1 MREAMLCADADDW
14 YASVMDEINSWLK
27 LEVFEEVDIAS
38 IPAGQRPIGSKIVFK
53 LKLDKENRPIRYKA
67 RIVARGFQQQDLD
80 TIETFPP
87 MAHPVT
93 IRTII
98 ALAVSEGWYLKQS
111 DVKTAYL
118 NSTSTLEEPLYL
130 LPPKGL
136 PDVPEGKCW
145 KLRKAVYRLGI
156 AGHRW
161 WECFSERNKQF
172 SLTAIMHDN
181 CVFSIT

>member
-1 MREAMLCADADDW
+1 MCETMLSDDADDW
-14 YASVMDEINSWLK
+14 YASVMDEINSWIK
-27 LEVFEEVDIAS
+27 LEVFEEVDITS

-53 LKLDKENRPIRYKA
+53 LKLDKENQPIRCKA
-67 RIVARGFQQQDLD
+67 HIVACGFQQQDLY
-80 TIETFPP
+80 TVKTFAP

-118 NSTSTLEEPLYL
+118 SATLEEPLYL

-136 PDVPEGKCW
+136 PNVQEGKCW
-145 KLRKAVYRLGI
+145 NFARQCMGWGLRD
-156 AGHRW
+156 AGGG
-161 WECFSERNKQF
+161 SASASATSN
-172 SLTAIMHDN
+172 SA
-181 CVFSIT
+181 